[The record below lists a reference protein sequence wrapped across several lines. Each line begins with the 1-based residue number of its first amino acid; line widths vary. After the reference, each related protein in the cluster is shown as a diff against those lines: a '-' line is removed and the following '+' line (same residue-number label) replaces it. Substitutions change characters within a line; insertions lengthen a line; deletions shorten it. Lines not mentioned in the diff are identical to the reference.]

1 MEMTNEVKE
10 RGMTLIEILV
20 VIALIAMCSLW
31 GLQGW
36 RAYQQSLILEQHA
49 QRLRSY
55 LTELQ
60 ADANAYNR
68 SIILWVIGGA
78 QGCVGQGNRAERC
91 DAESAL
97 PHFRIVEPDVEIL
110 DFTHKVMGFYG
121 IRNAAQAGHITLR
134 NSAGSLR
141 IILSARGRLRICSE
155 GKPMLGM
162 PLCG

>member
-36 RAYQQSLILEQHA
+36 RAYQQSLVLEQHA

-60 ADANAYNR
+60 AEANAYNR
-68 SIILWVIGGA
+68 SVILWVIGGSG
-78 QGCVGQGNRAERC
+78 GCVGQGNKPVRC
-91 DAESAL
+91 DADSPA
-97 PHFRIVEPDVEIL
+97 PHFRIIDAEVEIT

-141 IILSARGRLRICSE
+141 IILSTRGRLRICSE
-155 GKPMLGM
+155 GKAILGIS
-162 PLCG
+162 LCV